1 MQQFKHI
8 TLPMLLFQTAPVL
21 ILSFA
26 YNFNNFGAIYLLTD
40 GNPVNSNLKFAGETD
55 ILVTWLYKLTVNQQ
69 QFGMA
74 AVISIVL
81 FAFIATVSLY
91 NFRKSKSFTEE
102 DMI

>member
-1 MQQFKHI
+1 
-8 TLPMLLFQTAPVL
+8 
-21 ILSFA
+21 
-26 YNFNNFGAIYLLTD
+26 
-40 GNPVNSNLKFAGETD
+40 
-55 ILVTWLYKLTVNQQ
+55 
-69 QFGMA
+69 MA